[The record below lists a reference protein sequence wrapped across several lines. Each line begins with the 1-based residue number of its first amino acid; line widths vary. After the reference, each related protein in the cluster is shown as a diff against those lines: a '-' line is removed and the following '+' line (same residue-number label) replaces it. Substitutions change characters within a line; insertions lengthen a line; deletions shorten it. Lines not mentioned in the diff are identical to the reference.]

1 MAGTADEPS
10 MGPLET
16 LRAVFRLE
24 AERTVQLAR
33 LGREAAADDAL
44 EDIDE
49 RLSSAM
55 AQLDA
60 HNVNYPLHMVARRY
74 QLGQE
79 DYLVLQLALL
89 PRHGEALVHA
99 MTTVLGEGESEPRLS
114 HAGAKADQWIPV
126 RPGKDVVLVMAI
138 SKLLIDAG
146 QIDRDFLVTYTNA
159 PQLVGADGKIVR
171 NDKGEALVWDSKTN
185 TAQVFAEGVEPAL
198 SLADL
203 AKSGQPLSGR
213 PMVGGRPVRTGFDV
227 YRDSLREYAD
237 DVIRKRER
245 KKSRCVHD

>member
-114 HAGAKADQWIPV
+114 HAVALLAEGYDDWKQAADDLMTLTV
-126 RPGKDVVLVMAI
+126 FEER
-138 SKLLIDAG
+138 
-146 QIDRDFLVTYTNA
+146 LVTAT
-159 PQLVGADGKIVR
+159 PIGAGD
-171 NDKGEALVWDSKTN
+171 
-185 TAQVFAEGVEPAL
+185 FAL
-198 SLADL
+198 SPSQAVMELL
-203 AKSGQPLSGR
+203 GL
-213 PMVGGRPVRTGFDV
+213 
-227 YRDSLREYAD
+227 E
-237 DVIRKRER
+237 
-245 KKSRCVHD
+245 